1 MYAAFIDLRKAFDS
15 VKRETLLRTL
25 YRTGVSSM
33 FVNAIKT
40 IYQKVLSC
48 VRMSSEFTDMN
59 ECPRGLRQVCV
70 LSPTLFSIIIN
81 ELATEV
87 SENGKHGVQLLPGLI
102 ELFILLFA
110 DDLALLSCSP
120 TGLQT
125 QLDCL
130 QRVCLDLA
138 LAVNTDKSK
147 VMVFRKGRFLGR
159 SERWFI
165 GGNILEVVNRHLYLG
180 FTFTTAMNANEAAK
194 QLAVTGKK
202 VSVRTSESP
211 HPVGTNV

>member
-1 MYAAFIDLRKAFDS
+1 MDIDVPDNYRCVSLLSILGKCYTAILNKRLYDWLEANDRIYETQTGFRRGYSTPDHVFTLYAVTQKYHSRRGGKLYVAFIDLRKAFDS
-15 VKRETLLRTL
+15 VKREIQLRTL
-25 YRTGVSSM
+25 CKTGVSST

-48 VRMSSEFTDMN
+48 VRMSSEFTDMIG
-59 ECPRGLRQVCV
+59 CPQGLRQGCV

-87 SENGKHGVQLLPGLI
+87 SQNGKHGGQLLPGLI

-130 QRVCLDLA
+130 QRVSRL
-138 LAVNTDKSK
+138 
-147 VMVFRKGRFLGR
+147 R
-159 SERWFI
+159 S
-165 GGNILEVVNRHLYLG
+165 HC
-180 FTFTTAMNANEAAK
+180 
-194 QLAVTGKK
+194 
-202 VSVRTSESP
+202 
-211 HPVGTNV
+211 